1 LRKSNAVFGRRRA
14 LSLTRTSMLSD
25 RAQVKIRRFSP
36 GDIDAV
42 LKVQYAC
49 KGITAWRA
57 RDYEQMSGDPR
68 GMLLV
73 AESEGRI
80 SQEIVGFS
88 ACYRIEAEAEVWN
101 IAVAPA
107 HRRRGV
113 ARMLLTEV
121 CQQLSEAG
129 VRRLFLEVRE
139 SNLPAVELYGSFGFA
154 PMARRK
160 DYYQNPREDALLLV
174 LKLPEPRI

>member
-14 LSLTRTSMLSD
+14 QSLIRTSMLSD
-25 RAQVKIRRFSP
+25 PAQVKIRRFSP
-36 GDIDAV
+36 GDVDSV
-42 LKVQYAC
+42 LKVQNAC

-57 RDYEQMSGDPR
+57 RDYEQMSHDPR

-101 IAVAPA
+101 IAVAPT

-113 ARMLLTEV
+113 ARMLLTEI
-121 CQQLSEAG
+121 CQQLAKAG
-129 VRRLFLEVRE
+129 VCRLFLEVRE
-139 SNLPAVELYGSFGFA
+139 SNLPAAELYRSLGFA
-154 PMARRK
+154 PLGRRK
-160 DYYQNPREDALLLV
+160 DYYQNPREDAVLLV
-174 LKLPEPRI
+174 LKLSDPRI